1 MIQGVVYPTPLLNLR
16 LIIKYYVIFSLLG
29 ILLHKRTGY
38 SPVTYAWLLLGISM
52 FYTFVIFTENYRTL
66 LKLGEP
72 FAINGRYLLPIIPF
86 LLVTSQA
93 NIMVWKTKYP
103 KVIVATGYTSLA
115 FLLIANLKIIIG

>member
-1 MIQGVVYPTPLLNLR
+1 MGYVALGLLA
-16 LIIKYYVIFSLLG
+16 V
-29 ILLHKRTGY
+29 LLHKRTGY
-38 SPVTYAWLLLGISM
+38 SPVTYAWLLLGISV

-93 NIMVWKTKYP
+93 NILVWKTKYP
-103 KVIVATGYTSLA
+103 KVIVAAGYTSLA
-115 FLLIANLKIIIG
+115 FLMVANVKIVIS